1 MLPASAQAEAKHVS
15 TLTKPHAAAQA
26 DKLTRPSIP
35 AFTNVFQKP
44 ALETEWATKT
54 RKLADPHTG
63 ELVALPSIRKR
74 FDWHRLSELI
84 SKWNRPDVY
93 DIEEADRLTRA
104 RIYQESAVDFKTQKG
119 HTAVKVDLGAKIDWD
134 PEGNNLIP
142 PYTPSHTHSLSLSLS
157 RTHTQ
162 YIYIYIYNIY
172 IYIYYIYI
180 YYVYIQ
186 IIYRQER
193 ASVVPA
199 HLHRRSGRQGE
210 RHPRRRHTCNDH
222 NPKREKGGSPAVGIP
237 SPPPHALKAASK
249 EYVARRVAAR
259 AVARVCCGRGGAGG
273 LHVRSAW
280 IYLLLSCRH
289 AKEDVAV

>member
-1 MLPASAQAEAKHVS
+1 MLPDADVCGCCLLRRRLNQS

-54 RKLADPHTG
+54 RSLPDPDTG

-104 RIYQESAVDFKTQKG
+104 RIYQESTVDFKTQKG

-134 PEGNNLIP
+134 PEGNSLLP
-142 PYTPSHTHSLSLSLS
+142 SYTHTHTHTHTHT
-157 RTHTQ
+157 RTHTHTHII
-162 YIYIYIYNIY
+162 YICVCIYIHIYIYIHTY
-172 IYIYYIYI
+172 IHI
-180 YYVYIQ
+180 YVYI
-186 IIYRQER
+186 
-193 ASVVPA
+193 
-199 HLHRRSGRQGE
+199 
-210 RHPRRRHTCNDH
+210 
-222 NPKREKGGSPAVGIP
+222 
-237 SPPPHALKAASK
+237 
-249 EYVARRVAAR
+249 
-259 AVARVCCGRGGAGG
+259 
-273 LHVRSAW
+273 
-280 IYLLLSCRH
+280 
-289 AKEDVAV
+289 